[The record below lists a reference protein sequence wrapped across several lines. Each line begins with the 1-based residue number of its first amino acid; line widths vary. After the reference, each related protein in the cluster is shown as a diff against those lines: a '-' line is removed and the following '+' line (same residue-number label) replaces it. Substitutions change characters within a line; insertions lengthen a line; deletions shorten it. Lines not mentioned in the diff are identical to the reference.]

1 MRNAARVHV
10 RPKARLKRKTSST
23 VQKHPWTILDTGW
36 RRDTVA
42 LCLMRHRSMIAVP
55 CWRDS
60 EGEVVEDG
68 AEPVG
73 SRNLGG
79 GVVVAVAQVLHEGM
93 SRGENPDAA
102 VALQPASAAAVA
114 FQPPVICLDRVVR
127 VLLNGVQ
134 GRGSQF
140 VEPPRASCG
149 TGQGSKARGERPRG

>member
-1 MRNAARVHV
+1 
-10 RPKARLKRKTSST
+10 
-23 VQKHPWTILDTGW
+23 
-36 RRDTVA
+36 
-42 LCLMRHRSMIAVP
+42 
-55 CWRDS
+55 
-60 EGEVVEDG
+60 
-68 AEPVG
+68 
-73 SRNLGG
+73 
-79 GVVVAVAQVLHEGM
+79 VAVAQVLHEGM

-149 TGQGSKARGERPRG
+149 TGQGSEGPGGAAARLGEQGTDVVGVDGGAKRVALV